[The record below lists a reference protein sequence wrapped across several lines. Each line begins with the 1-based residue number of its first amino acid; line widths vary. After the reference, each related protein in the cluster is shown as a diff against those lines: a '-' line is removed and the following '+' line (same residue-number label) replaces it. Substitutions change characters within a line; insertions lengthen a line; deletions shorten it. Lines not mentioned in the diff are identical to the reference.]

1 MKNLKNLG
9 LLDRLLRIVLA
20 EILFIIG
27 CFWFWWAIQ
36 ILILL
41 FAIIFLITWIIGFC
55 PLYKPFW
62 FNTLKNEKVLRK
74 IYKIW
79 FIILALLIAWFWSYY
94 SNFFTKKFF
103 LEDYNKM
110 NNYYKQTLFNTG
122 KDKRAESISNYDML
136 VSEYKIFADKYTVH
150 HPYVLKNDAKL
161 NSDLANMGTIINELK
176 EQVYTWDLPKV
187 HLEFEKIRP
196 IFQDILKRNNFSM
209 LAVSLVDF
217 HDVMEK
223 VIDAADKK
231 DSSWVQIAYV
241 EADAKLKAVEA
252 EANDNEI
259 KAIRKSLDD
268 LKSLAESWKIDE
280 MSAKAAEL
288 KSNFVKVYLKR
299 G

>member
-1 MKNLKNLG
+1 MKNLG
-9 LLDRLLRIVLA
+9 LLDRLLRIVLS

-27 CFWFWWAIQ
+27 YFWLGGMLQ
-36 ILILL
+36 ILVFVFAVVFLL
-41 FAIIFLITWIIGFC
+41 TRIIGFC
-55 PLYKPFW
+55 LLYKPFG
-62 FNTLKNEKVLRK
+62 FDTLKNEKVLGK
-74 IYKIW
+74 IYKIG
-79 FIILALLIAWFWSYY
+79 FVILVLLIAGFVSYY

-136 VSEYKIFADKYTVH
+136 FLEYKIFSDKYIAY
-150 HPYVLKNDAKL
+150 HPYVLKNDTKL
-161 NSDLANMGTIINELK
+161 NSDLVNMGVMINGLK
-176 EQVYTWDLPKV
+176 EQVYTGDLPKV

-231 DSSWVQIAYV
+231 DVSGVQTAYL
-241 EADAKLKAVEA
+241 EADEKLKAVEI
-252 EANDNEI
+252 EANDDEI

-268 LKSLAESWKIDE
+268 LKSLAESKKLDE
-280 MSAKAAEL
+280 MPAKAAEL